1 MRTKRIARALVIA
14 SSMLLIGSLPVALLG
29 LGEWTFW
36 AMMSTVIAMQLI
48 VLVIRPPWRHHD

>member
-1 MRTKRIARALVIA
+1 MTKKRIARVLVIT
-14 SSMLLIGSLPVALLG
+14 SSMLLVAVVPVALLG

-36 AMMSTVIAMQLI
+36 AMMSAVIAMQLV